1 MGTDPILGRAQ
12 SDVGITT
19 LTAASVLGS
28 WSQWDSLA
36 QEMVTRRR
44 TLEELPVRVGD
55 VEFMQASLPEALIA
69 VLLLSAI
76 VVILPRPKLK
86 FC

>member
-1 MGTDPILGRAQ
+1 MGTDSILGRAR

-19 LTAASVLGS
+19 LTAASVVGS

-36 QEMVTRRR
+36 QEMVIRRR
-44 TLEELPVRVGD
+44 TFQELPVRVGD
-55 VEFMQASLPEALIA
+55 VEFMQASLSEALIA
-69 VLLLSAI
+69 ALLLSAI
-76 VVILPRPKLK
+76 ALIMARPKLK